1 MAKSSAE
8 RASGFKQRMRKD
20 GWKQKAI
27 WIDGEIEAM
36 IDSLVEDTGE
46 KRQQIIY
53 EALID
58 GLEDMLKKAER

>member
-1 MAKSSAE
+1 
-8 RASGFKQRMRKD
+8 MRKD